1 MPKILVVDD
10 SKLDRVFAAS
20 LLENTEYEVAFAEN
34 GVKAMEIIERQT
46 PDLMLTD
53 LKMPE
58 MDGLE
63 LVNNA
68 RLRVPHLPIVLM
80 TAHGSEAI
88 AAQALQQGAA
98 SYVPKSELA
107 QKLVPTLDELTALQ
121 RADRSYSRLVECST
135 LTEFE
140 FVLPN
145 DPSTIDPLV
154 DLTQQMM
161 QSMGLCDG
169 NGEIQIGVA
178 LEQALQ
184 NAMIHGNLELSGEQ
198 LRDMDEP
205 DRLIRARRASEPYKS
220 RTVRVQLR
228 ISRDEAVFEVSDQG
242 LGFNPSQ
249 FGNDLEES
257 SQSNGR
263 GLVLMQAFMDEVEF
277 KDSGRCVRMVKRRSK

>member
-1 MPKILVVDD
+1 MPRILVVDD
-10 SKLDRVFAAS
+10 SELDRRFAAG
-20 LLENTEYEVAFAEN
+20 LLENTAYEVVFAEN
-34 GVKAMEIIERQT
+34 GVKAMESIERQA

-63 LVNNA
+63 LVTNA
-68 RLRVPHLPIVLM
+68 RLRVPYLPIILM

-98 SYVPKSELA
+98 SYVPKAELA
-107 QKLVPTLDELTALQ
+107 QKLLPTLDELTALQ
-121 RADRSYSRLVECST
+121 RADRSCNRLVDCST

-145 DPSTIDPLV
+145 DSSMIDPLV

-184 NAMIHGNLELSGEQ
+184 NAMIHGNLELSGAD
-198 LRDMDEP
+198 LRKTAEP
-205 DRLIRARRASEPYKS
+205 ARLIAARRALEPYKS
-220 RTVRVQLR
+220 RKVRVSLS
-228 ISRDEAVFEVSDQG
+228 IGRDEAVFEVRDEG
-242 LGFNPSQ
+242 WGFDPTKFQS
-249 FGNDLEES
+249 DLEVS
-257 SQSNGR
+257 SQTNGR

-277 KDSGRCVRMVKRRSK
+277 KDNGSTVRMVKRRGK